1 MLEKNI
7 NIFYLFFK
15 FYFCGFILFFI
26 VIQKS
31 QALTLEQADLCMDR
45 DFVHN
50 VEKKEG
56 RTILHEL
63 SCKKYILDG
72 DQIHIS
78 DFKSLHTVMVVR
90 NLAKDAHKNL
100 IVHWMFDGRGT
111 SGDRNLKHT
120 YYSPSFSS
128 SVVDHSSKILEAEAM
143 YKESKFGWIF
153 AIVEV
158 LFSESNNFRTHAS
171 KNFDPYVHVGV
182 WELRVLERKSSEN
195 SDVQYK
201 ILSKTSFTVLKR

>member
-56 RTILHEL
+56 RTILHE
-63 SCKKYILDG
+63 
-72 DQIHIS
+72 
-78 DFKSLHTVMVVR
+78 
-90 NLAKDAHKNL
+90 
-100 IVHWMFDGRGT
+100 
-111 SGDRNLKHT
+111 
-120 YYSPSFSS
+120 
-128 SVVDHSSKILEAEAM
+128 
-143 YKESKFGWIF
+143 
-153 AIVEV
+153 
-158 LFSESNNFRTHAS
+158 
-171 KNFDPYVHVGV
+171 
-182 WELRVLERKSSEN
+182 
-195 SDVQYK
+195 
-201 ILSKTSFTVLKR
+201 